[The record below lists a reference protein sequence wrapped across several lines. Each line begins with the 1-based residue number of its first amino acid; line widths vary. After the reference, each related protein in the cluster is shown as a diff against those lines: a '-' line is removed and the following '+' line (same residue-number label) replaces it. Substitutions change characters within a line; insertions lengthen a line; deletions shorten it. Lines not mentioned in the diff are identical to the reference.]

1 MSFLSKN
8 LILNFTS
15 DFWPSDVL
23 DIIKKYLLCPK
34 IIAASGKS
42 INIWSSGV
50 ITQKI
55 IGHTNIVTAVS
66 LSPNGKYIASGDV
79 DGNVKI
85 WDSITGNCEISMKI
99 QEKIKCLAWCP
110 KSTYIGSCNGNQVIV
125 WNALEGTMCQTILS
139 EVLDIPRYNWRTLW
153 GEKIVK
159 SNLDEADNI
168 FNFKIGRFCVLS
180 PNGTHLAIICHNEPI
195 ISILNTKSFLC
206 EKKIECDE
214 RMRNVAWSSDG
225 RHIVSSGDT
234 SIQMWNALT
243 FELEHKMPNQY
254 CNSFFVE

>member
-1 MSFLSKN
+1 MSFLSK
-8 LILNFTS
+8 S

-42 INIWSSGV
+42 INIWYSGV
-50 ITQKI
+50 LTQKI
-55 IGHTNIVTAVS
+55 IGHTNTVTAVS

-99 QEKIKCLAWCP
+99 QAKIKCLAWCP
-110 KSTYIGSCNGNQVIV
+110 KSTYLGSCNGNQVIV
-125 WNALEGTMCQTILS
+125 WNALEGTMCQSILLEVFDNRRTI
-139 EVLDIPRYNWRTLW
+139 W
-153 GEKIVK
+153 GELIVK
-159 SNLDEADNI
+159 SNLDVSDNI
-168 FNFKIGRFCVLS
+168 FNFKIGRLHALS
-180 PNGTHLAIICHNEPI
+180 PNGTHLALICYEPI

-214 RMRNVAWSSDG
+214 PMRNVAWSSDG

-243 FELEHKMPNQY
+243 FELEYKMPNQY